1 MTQPSTR
8 RRPLG
13 PTGSTRR
20 SAGFTL
26 IELMIAV
33 AIVAILASI
42 AYPSYTS
49 YVQKTRRTDAMS
61 SLMQTAGQLERCY
74 TVTNNYASA
83 ADGTACVPASQPSQE
98 GFYTIAASAAASTYQ
113 LSADPTGT
121 KQDGDNCGVFT
132 LDHIGNKGADATD
145 CW

>member
-8 RRPLG
+8 RRPQG

-20 SAGFTL
+20 TAGFTL

-49 YVQKTRRTDAMS
+49 YVEKTRRTDAMS

-83 ADGTACVPASQPSQE
+83 ADGTSCVSASRPSQE
-98 GFYTIAASAAASTYQ
+98 GFYTIIASVAVSTYQ
-113 LSADPTGT
+113 ISADPSGT
-121 KQDGDNCGVFT
+121 KQKDDDCGVFT